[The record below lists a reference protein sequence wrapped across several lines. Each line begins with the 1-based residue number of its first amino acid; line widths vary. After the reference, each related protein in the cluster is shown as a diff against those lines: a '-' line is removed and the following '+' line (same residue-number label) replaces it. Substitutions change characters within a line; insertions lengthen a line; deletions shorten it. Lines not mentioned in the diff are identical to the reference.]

1 MQYTEVKFA
10 YSFSEEY
17 QMDLFL
23 QGLGDLGFE
32 SFTDDAAYIQTDM
45 LDEDILRRFAIE
57 QGQTIVSIEAIP
69 DQNWNAEWE
78 AEHPI
83 EELPMGVR
91 IIPHCAFGAGHH
103 ETTGMMIDALMACPR
118 ITHSEVLDMGCG
130 TGVLGIFA
138 ARLGAKHVTA
148 VDIDDHSVSNT
159 QENALLNDVQL
170 DVYLSS
176 VPPQGVYDLIL
187 ANIHRNILLAQ
198 MEDYARYLK
207 PGGMLWLSGFYE
219 EDIPPLTE
227 AAAKHGIILTAT
239 HARGDWR
246 MIELEKRETL

>member
-23 QGLGDLGFE
+23 QGLGDMGFE

-45 LDEDILRRFAIE
+45 LNEDILRRFAAE
-57 QGQTIVSIEAIP
+57 QGQAIVSIEAIP

-83 EELPMGVR
+83 EELPLGVR

-103 ETTGMMIDALMACPR
+103 ETTGMMIDALMACPEVDGA
-118 ITHSEVLDMGCG
+118 SVLDMGCG

-138 ARLGAKHVTA
+138 GKLGAKHVTA
-148 VDIDDHSVSNT
+148 VDIDDHSVTNT
-159 QENALLNDVQL
+159 IENAELNGVNMDVQL
-170 DVYLSS
+170 GS
-176 VPPQGVYDLIL
+176 VPPAGEYNLIL

-198 MEDYARYLK
+198 MSDYARYLQ

-219 EDIPPLTE
+219 EDILPLTE
-227 AAAKHGIILTAT
+227 AAAHYGITLSRKNE
-239 HARGDWR
+239 RGEWR
-246 MIELEKRETL
+246 MLQMKKD